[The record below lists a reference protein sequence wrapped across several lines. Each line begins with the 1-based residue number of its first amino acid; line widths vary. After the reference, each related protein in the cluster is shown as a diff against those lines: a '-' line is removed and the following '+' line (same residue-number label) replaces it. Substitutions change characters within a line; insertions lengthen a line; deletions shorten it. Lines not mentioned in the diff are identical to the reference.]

1 MNNIIELLTGFE
13 ENAARLY
20 DKAALKFKDDR
31 VLFKFLSTLADDERT
46 HRDYLVKASGL
57 LSKRIPGNAV
67 AIDSST
73 IERVKEVLKA
83 QERILNGEKLSKAAL
98 FDFIVANE
106 FSEWNDLFL
115 YAVNVAKNDCAE
127 FIPAIVTTQKHK
139 RFIERFIESQPDLR
153 AQLKT
158 LKGLTTVWEEKI
170 LIVDDEETVADALEA
185 IVEDEGLVERASNG
199 KKALEMIG
207 RKYYAVIITDIDMPV
222 MNGLDF
228 YREAVRRFPGIKE
241 RLLFFSGGVDD
252 ELIDFFAKN
261 GLRYL
266 CKPAS
271 LYEIKNAVIEVLSR

>member
-20 DKAALKFKDDR
+20 DKAALKFKDDP

-46 HRDYLVKASGL
+46 HRDYLVRASGL
-57 LSKRIPGNAV
+57 LRKRIPGRVV
-67 AIDSST
+67 AIDGST

-83 QERILNGEKLSKAAL
+83 QERIMNGERFSKAAL

-127 FIPAIVTTQKHK
+127 FIPALVTTQRHK

-153 AQLKT
+153 GQLKT
-158 LKGLTTVWEEKI
+158 LKGLSTVWEEKI
-170 LIVDDEETVADALEA
+170 LIVDDEKTVADALEA
-185 IVEDEGLVERASNG
+185 IVEDEGLVESASNG
-199 KKALEMIG
+199 RDALEMIG
-207 RKYYAVIITDIDMPV
+207 KKYYAVIVTDIDMPV

-228 YREAVRRFPGIKE
+228 YREAVRRFPSIKE
-241 RLLFFSGGVDD
+241 RFLFFSGGVDN
-252 ELIDFFAKN
+252 ELLDFFAKN
-261 GLRYL
+261 GLKYL

-271 LYEIKNAVIEVLSR
+271 LNEIKNAVIDVLSR